1 MYIDILDL
9 EIEDSQQL
17 KLNKYLEK
25 LLFWQKSIN
34 LISNETIEDAKLRHF
49 YDSLQLLKHL
59 RNLEV
64 EKGWTDKSINIFDL
78 GSGAGFPSLVLAIV
92 DSKNQYYLIESN
104 SKKSSFLLEIVRSL
118 ELKNV
123 VVVNKRIED
132 FYNNEIKANIVIS
145 RGLTKLVGLV
155 EASKNLGFHDVI
167 CMFLKGESYM
177 QEIEDLLS
185 KSVKSSLDI
194 HTFDSLTNKDSRII
208 IIKNL

>member
-132 FYNNEIKANIVIS
+132 FCNNEIKANIVIS

-185 KSVKSSLDI
+185 KSVKASLDI

>member
-185 KSVKSSLDI
+185 KSVKASLDI

>member
-17 KLNKYLEK
+17 KLNKYLDT

-34 LISNETIEDAKLRHF
+34 LISNDTIKDAKLRHF

-64 EKGWTDKSINIFDL
+64 EKGWSDKSINIFDL
-78 GSGAGFPSLVLAIV
+78 GSGAGFPSLVLAIF

-104 SKKSSFLLEIVRSL
+104 SKKASFLLEIVRSL
-118 ELKNV
+118 ELTNV

-132 FYNNEIKANIVIS
+132 FYNNGIKANIVIS

-177 QEIEDLLS
+177 QEIDDLLS
-185 KSVKSSLDI
+185 KNTKSSLDI
-194 HTFDSLTNKDSRII
+194 STFESLTNKDSRII